1 MRRDHAIPSP
11 LPVAE
16 RISAIDVLR
25 GFSLFGI
32 VVVNA
37 WFFGLP
43 LAVASGQTAVQAKGA
58 DAIAWFVV
66 TGFFSFKFISIFSV
80 LFGFGIAM
88 QRARLLRRNGRAAG
102 FLARRMAIL
111 AVFGLLHAGLLWYGD
126 ILFQYALVGMIM
138 ILLIQ
143 VPTTIRLWLGIGCLA
158 VSMSG
163 AFLFG
168 LLPLFAPA
176 VGDVPD
182 LTLRGL
188 EAMEAADLDPTHP
201 HWIPAEIAAYR
212 DGPWTDALLFRSVTW
227 GFASVMFFL
236 SYGWHV
242 LGLVLV
248 GSYFHDIGLFDADR
262 RPLLGRLAIWGV
274 AIGLPVELTLAGL
287 LQFGD
292 PDIVQRAA
300 ISAVHDVA
308 SATLAI
314 GIIGVVG
321 RACAAGWM
329 PASKPLA
336 AVGRMSL
343 SAYLLESVCFVL
355 LMSFWG
361 FAQFGR
367 LGEMQL
373 LGAAILVYC
382 LVATACVL
390 WSRRFRM
397 GPMEWLWRAGSYLGA
412 PRIEKPRA

>member
-1 MRRDHAIPSP
+1 MTQPGIPSP
-11 LPVAE
+11 LPVGE

-43 LAVASGQTAVQAKGA
+43 LAVASGQTDLAAQGA
-58 DAIAWFVV
+58 DGVAWFVV

-88 QRARLLRRNGRAAG
+88 QRARLLQRTGRAAG

-111 AVFGLLHAGLLWYGD
+111 AAFGLLHAGLLWYGD

-143 VPTTIRLWLGIGCLA
+143 VPTTIRLWLGVACLA
-158 VSMSG
+158 VSMTG
-163 AFLFG
+163 VFLFS
-168 LLPLFAPA
+168 LLALFAPA
-176 VGDVPD
+176 MSDTPD

-188 EAMEAADLDPTHP
+188 EAMQAANFDPAHP
-201 HWIPAEIAAYR
+201 QWIPAEIAANR
-212 DGPWTDALLFRSVTW
+212 EGPWTDAFLFRIVVW
-227 GFASVMFFL
+227 GFATVIFFL
-236 SYGWHV
+236 NYGWHV
-242 LGLVLV
+242 LGLVLL
-248 GSYFHDIGLFDADR
+248 GSYFHDIGLFNADR

-274 AIGLPVELTLAGL
+274 AIGLPVELALAGL
-287 LQFGD
+287 IQFGN
-292 PDIVQRAA
+292 PDVIQRAA

-314 GIIGVVG
+314 GLIGVVG
-321 RACAAGWM
+321 RACAAKRM
-329 PASKPLA
+329 PGAKTLA

-343 SAYLLESVCFVL
+343 SAYLLESVCFVA

-367 LGEMQL
+367 LGEMEL
-373 LGAAILVYC
+373 LLAAILVYC
-382 LVATACVL
+382 VVAALCVG

-397 GPMEWLWRAGSYLGA
+397 GPLEWLWRVGSYLGV
-412 PRIEKPRA
+412 PRASTPRS

>member
-1 MRRDHAIPSP
+1 MKDASTIPSP

-43 LAVASGQTAVQAKGA
+43 LAVGSGQTAVQTQGA
-58 DAIAWFVV
+58 DGIAWFVV

-88 QRARLLRRNGRAAG
+88 QRARLLERTGRAAG
-102 FLARRMAIL
+102 FHARRMAIL

-188 EAMEAADLDPTHP
+188 EAMKAAVFDPAHP

-236 SYGWHV
+236 NYGWHV

-248 GSYFHDIGLFDADR
+248 GSCFHDIGLFDADR

-274 AIGLPVELTLAGL
+274 AIGLPAELTVAGL
-287 LQFGD
+287 LQFGE
-292 PDIVQRAA
+292 PDVPQRAVL
-300 ISAVHDVA
+300 SAVHDVA

-314 GIIGVVG
+314 GLIGVVG
-321 RACAAGWM
+321 RACAAKRM
-329 PASKPLA
+329 PGAKTFA
-336 AVGRMSL
+336 TVGRMSL
-343 SAYLLESVCFVL
+343 SAYLLESVLFVT

-367 LGEMQL
+367 FGEMEL
-373 LGAAILVYC
+373 LLAAILVYAG
-382 LVATACVL
+382 VATICLL

>member
-1 MRRDHAIPSP
+1 MTQHAIPSP

-43 LAVASGQTAVQAKGA
+43 LATGSGQTAVRADGA
-58 DAIAWFVV
+58 DAVAWFVV

-88 QRARLLRRNGRAAG
+88 QRARLLERTGRAAG
-102 FLARRMAIL
+102 FLARRMLIL

-143 VPTTIRLWLGIGCLA
+143 VPTTVRLWLGVACLA
-158 VSMSG
+158 VSMTG
-163 AFLFG
+163 IFLFG
-168 LLPLFAPA
+168 LLALFAPTVTDA
-176 VGDVPD
+176 PD

-188 EAMEAADLDPTHP
+188 EAMQAANFDPAHP
-201 HWIPAEIAAYR
+201 QWIPAEIAAYR
-212 DGPWTDALLFRSVTW
+212 EGPWTDAFLFRSVTW
-227 GFASVMFFL
+227 GFASVIFFL
-236 SYGWHV
+236 NYGWHV

-248 GSYFHDIGLFDADR
+248 GSYFHDIGLFDPDR

-274 AIGLPVELTLAGL
+274 AIGLPLELTLAGL
-287 LQFGD
+287 LQFGE
-292 PDIVQRAA
+292 PGVVQKAA
-300 ISAVHDVA
+300 ISAGHDIA
-308 SATLAI
+308 SAVLAI
-314 GIIGVVG
+314 GLIGVVG
-321 RACAAGWM
+321 RACAAQRM
-329 PASKPLA
+329 PGAKTLA
-336 AVGRMSL
+336 TVGRMSL
-343 SAYLLESVCFVL
+343 SAYLLESVCFVT

-367 LGEMQL
+367 LGEMEL
-373 LGAAILVYC
+373 LLAAILVYC
-382 LVATACVL
+382 GVAAACVL

-397 GPMEWLWRAGSYLGA
+397 GPLEWLWRTGSYLGVTRT
-412 PRIEKPRA
+412 P

>member
-1 MRRDHAIPSP
+1 MTQPGIPSP
-11 LPVAE
+11 LPVGE

-43 LAVASGQTAVQAKGA
+43 LAVASGQTDLAARGA
-58 DAIAWFVV
+58 DGVAWFVV

-88 QRARLLRRNGRAAG
+88 QRARLLQRTGRAAG

-111 AVFGLLHAGLLWYGD
+111 AAFGLLHAGLLWYGD

-143 VPTTIRLWLGIGCLA
+143 VPTTIRLWLGVACLA
-158 VSMSG
+158 VSMTG
-163 AFLFG
+163 VFLFS
-168 LLPLFAPA
+168 LLALFAPA
-176 VGDVPD
+176 MSDTPD

-188 EAMEAADLDPTHP
+188 EAMQAANFDPAHP
-201 HWIPAEIAAYR
+201 QWIPAEIAANR
-212 DGPWTDALLFRSVTW
+212 EGPWTDAFLFRIVVW
-227 GFASVMFFL
+227 GFATAIFFL
-236 SYGWHV
+236 NYGWHV
-242 LGLVLV
+242 LGLVLL
-248 GSYFHDIGLFDADR
+248 GSYFHDIGLFNADR

-274 AIGLPVELTLAGL
+274 AIGLPVELALAGL
-287 LQFGD
+287 IQFGN
-292 PDIVQRAA
+292 PDVIQRAA

-314 GIIGVVG
+314 GLIGVVG
-321 RACAAGWM
+321 RACAAKRM
-329 PASKPLA
+329 PGAKTLA

-343 SAYLLESVCFVL
+343 SAYLLESVCFVA

-367 LGEMQL
+367 LGEMEL
-373 LGAAILVYC
+373 LLAAILVYC
-382 LVATACVL
+382 VVAALCVG

-397 GPMEWLWRAGSYLGA
+397 GPLEWLWRVGSYLGV
-412 PRIEKPRA
+412 PRASTPRS